1 MVAPAPAPHKTRRRA
16 NGADRHGSEHSVAPG
31 RQDVIQGWLLLLV
44 SLLYVGLLFVVAY
57 AGDRRPL
64 YPRQPR
70 LRPIVYSLALAVYC
84 SSWTFYGA
92 VGTAARD
99 GLAYLPIYLGP
110 ILLFVFGFGL
120 LRRLVQVVR
129 QRNITSIADFIG
141 ARFGKSHGLA
151 ALVAVIAVI
160 AVVPY
165 IALQFKAVAMSFG
178 VLGGAGYGAASAGGV
193 DSALWCALLLA
204 MFAILFGTRSIDA
217 TEHHHGL
224 MLAIALESLI
234 KLLAFVALAGYAL
247 WRGPGLLATV
257 QLPATQLT
265 HGLSPGFLAQTMLA
279 FCAMFCLPRQFQ
291 IGMVECEDAS
301 DLTRARWMVPLYL
314 VIVSLAVLPI
324 VAAGAHMPLVR
335 DGSADAWVLTLPMV
349 HGDGGMALLAFIGGF
364 SAATGMVIVASV
376 ALSTMISNDL
386 VMPALLRIPRLR
398 LEQRSDLSKLV
409 LRVRR
414 VAIIALA
421 AMAYGY
427 YRVAANA
434 ENLAATGLLAF
445 AAVAQFAPALLAA
458 LYWSGASR
466 RGVMVG
472 LVGGFVVWS
481 YTLLLPAVTR
491 SASWLQNGPFGWD
504 WLRPQALFHLGGWD
518 PVMHGTFWSLLVN
531 VGCLVFVSLRLRP
544 SLEERLHAAMFID
557 TDPAGRSGAGDWRGR
572 VAVADLRTLAER
584 IVGERTSARAFDDYA
599 LRRGRPLLAGESA
612 DRALIQYTERL
623 LASAVGA
630 ANARRILIS
639 ALSGSGLDL
648 AEAMALMDEASQE
661 LRFNRELL
669 STTLENVS
677 QGISVVDAQ
686 MRLVAWN
693 RRYLELFDY
702 PDGMVHVGV
711 PVADLIRWNASHGEC
726 GPGELDGHVAKRIH
740 HMQAGSAHLFQ
751 RVRPDGTV
759 IELRGRA
766 LPAGGYVTTYSD
778 VTAYKHAEEAL
789 IEVNETLEQRVEQR
803 TAELSEALVATA
815 NARRAAETAN
825 ISKTRFLAAA
835 SHDLLQPL
843 NAARLFTSALRQH
856 PGLDAE
862 ASGLAERIDASF
874 RSAEDLLDAL
884 LDTSRLDAGSYHPEV
899 GGFALAELFDSLKA
913 QFAVVAEQR
922 GLRLRV
928 APTTLAVL
936 SDPQLLRRILQNFVS
951 NALRYTSKGGVLLG
965 ARRIG
970 EEVRIE
976 VWDSGPGIAA
986 EQRARI
992 FDEFQRLEQP
1002 SPWGEKGLGLG
1013 LSICD
1018 RLAGILG
1025 HRLGLHSQVDRG
1037 SCFAVTVPRGEAVPA
1052 RRQRVQRAG
1061 ADKQLPLT
1069 VLCLDNDATI
1079 LDGMRALLSRWGVD
1093 CRLALNV
1100 EQARHELAHGPID
1113 LILADYHLA
1122 DGVDGLQALQ
1132 QLREMTGQLPPV
1144 AMITADGSSE
1154 LKRRAR
1160 ASGYPVLHKPVRPA
1174 ALRALL
1180 TSLLR
1185 MQPDKPAVG
1194 DPMKT
1199 AGNPEGTG
1207 RPASLS

>member
-1 MVAPAPAPHKTRRRA
+1 M
-16 NGADRHGSEHSVAPG
+16 
-31 RQDVIQGWLLLLV
+31 IQGWLLLLV

-120 LRRLVQVVR
+120 LRRLVQTVR

-178 VLGGAGYGAASAGGV
+178 VLGGVRHGMVTAGGI
-193 DSALWCALLLA
+193 DSAMWCAALLA
-204 MFAILFGTRSIDA
+204 VFAILFGTRSIDA
-217 TEHHHGL
+217 TEHHHGM

-247 WRGPGLLATV
+247 WQGPGLASTV
-257 QLPATQLT
+257 QLPVTQLS

-291 IGMVECEDAS
+291 IGMVECEDTG
-301 DLTRARWMVPLYL
+301 DLARARWMVPLYL
-314 VIVSLAVLPI
+314 VIVSVAVLPI

-335 DGSADAWVLTLPMV
+335 DGAADAWVLTLPMAY
-349 HGDGGMALLAFIGGF
+349 GDRGMALLAFIGGF

-386 VMPALLRIPRLR
+386 VMPALLRIRRLR
-398 LEQRSDLSKLV
+398 LEQRSDLSQLV
-409 LRVRR
+409 LGVRR
-414 VAIIALA
+414 VAIILLA
-421 AMAYGY
+421 VMAYAY
-427 YRVAANA
+427 YRAAANA

-445 AAVAQFAPALLAA
+445 AAVAQFAPALIAA
-458 LYWSGASR
+458 LYWRGASR

-472 LVGGFVVWS
+472 LAGGFVVWL
-481 YTLLLPAVTR
+481 YTLLLPALIR
-491 SASWLQNGPFGWD
+491 SDQWLQAGPFGWD
-504 WLRPQALFHLGGWD
+504 WLRPQALFHLSGWE

-544 SLEERLHAAMFID
+544 SLEERLHAAMFMD
-557 TDPAGRSGAGDWRGR
+557 ADPASRSGSGDWRGR
-572 VAVADLRTLAER
+572 VVVADLRTIAER
-584 IVGERTSARAFDDYA
+584 IVGERSSVRAFEEYGQ
-599 LRRGRPLLAGESA
+599 RRGKPLLPGEAA

-639 ALSGSGLDL
+639 ALSGSGLDV
-648 AEAMALMDEASQE
+648 AESMALLDEASQE

-711 PVADLIRWNASHGEC
+711 PVAELIRWNAELGEC
-726 GPGELDGHVAKRIH
+726 GPGEVDGHVAKRIDY
-740 HMQAGSAHLFQ
+740 MRAGSSHLFQ
-751 RVRPDGTV
+751 RIRPDGTV
-759 IELRGRA
+759 IEMRGRA
-766 LPAGGYVTTYSD
+766 LPGGGYVTTYTD
-778 VTAYKHAEEAL
+778 VTAYKHAEQAL

-815 NARRAAETAN
+815 QARRAAETAN

-874 RSAEDLLDAL
+874 RAAEDLLDAL
-884 LDTSRLDAGSYHPEV
+884 LDISRLDAGSYHPEV
-899 GGFALAELFDSLKA
+899 GGFALAELFDSLRA

-928 APTTLAVL
+928 VPTRLAVR
-936 SDPQLLRRILQNFVS
+936 SDPQLLRRILQNFLS
-951 NALRYTSKGGVLLG
+951 NALRYTSKGSVLLG
-965 ARRIG
+965 ARRMG
-970 EEVRIE
+970 ADEVRIE

-992 FDEFQRLEQP
+992 FDEFQRLDQP

-1025 HRLGLHSQVDRG
+1025 HRLDLHSRVEHG
-1037 SCFAVTVPRGEAVPA
+1037 SCFGVTVPRSENVPV
-1052 RRQRVQRAG
+1052 RRQRVERAG
-1061 ADKQLPLT
+1061 PDKQLPLT

-1093 CRLALNV
+1093 CRIALDV
-1100 EQARHELAHGPID
+1100 EQARGELARGPID

-1122 DGVDGLQALQ
+1122 EGVDGLQALQ
-1132 QLREMTGQLPPV
+1132 QLRGVLGELPPV

-1154 LKRRAR
+1154 LKQRAR
-1160 ASGYPVLHKPVRPA
+1160 ALGYPVLHKPVRPA

-1180 TSLLR
+1180 SALLR
-1185 MQPDKPAVG
+1185 
-1194 DPMKT
+1194 
-1199 AGNPEGTG
+1199 
-1207 RPASLS
+1207 R

>member
-1 MVAPAPAPHKTRRRA
+1 MVPRP
-16 NGADRHGSEHSVAPG
+16 SIVWPG
-31 RQDVIQGWLLLLV
+31 EGDLIQGWMLLLV

-120 LRRLVQVVR
+120 LRRLVQTVR

-151 ALVAVIAVI
+151 ALVAVIAVV

-165 IALQFKAVAMSFG
+165 IALQFKAVAMSYS
-178 VLGGAGYGAASAGGV
+178 VLGGVRHGMVTAGGV
-193 DSALWCALLLA
+193 DSALWCAVLLA
-204 MFAILFGTRSIDA
+204 VFAILFGTRSIDA
-217 TEHHHGL
+217 TEHHHGM

-247 WRGPGLLATV
+247 WQGPGLADTV
-257 QLPATQLT
+257 QLPAAQLS

-291 IGMVECEDAS
+291 IGMVECEDTD

-314 VIVSLAVLPI
+314 VIVSVAVLPI
-324 VAAGAHMPLVR
+324 VAAGAHLPLVR
-335 DGSADAWVLTLPMV
+335 DGAADAWVLTLPMA
-349 HGDGGMALLAFIGGF
+349 HGDRGMALLAFIGGF

-386 VMPALLRIPRLR
+386 VMPALLRIRPLR
-398 LEQRSDLSKLV
+398 LEQRSDLSQLV
-409 LRVRR
+409 LGVRR
-414 VAIIALA
+414 VAIILLA
-421 AMAYGY
+421 VMAYAY
-427 YRVAANA
+427 YRAAANA

-445 AAVAQFAPALLAA
+445 AAVAQFAPALIAA
-458 LYWSGASR
+458 LYWRGASR
-466 RGVMVG
+466 RGVIVG
-472 LVGGFVVWS
+472 LAGGFAVWL
-481 YTLLLPAVTR
+481 YTLLLPALIR
-491 SASWLQNGPFGWD
+491 SDGWLQHGPFGWD
-504 WLRPQALFHLGGWD
+504 WLRPQALFHLSGWD
-518 PVMHGTFWSLLVN
+518 PVMHGTFWSLLTN

-544 SLEERLHAAMFID
+544 SLEERLHAAMFMD
-557 TDPAGRSGAGDWRGR
+557 ADPASRGGSGDWRGR
-572 VAVADLRTLAER
+572 VAVADLRTIAER
-584 IVGERTSARAFDDYA
+584 IVGERSSVRAFEEYGQ
-599 LRRGRPLLAGESA
+599 RRGKPLLAGEAA

-648 AEAMALMDEASQE
+648 AESMALLDEASQE

-677 QGISVVDAQ
+677 QGISVVDAR

-711 PVADLIRWNASHGEC
+711 PVAELIRWNAERGEC
-726 GPGELDGHVAKRIH
+726 GPGEVEAHVAKRIQY
-740 HMQAGSAHLFQ
+740 MRAGSAHLFQ

-759 IELRGRA
+759 IEMRGRA
-766 LPAGGYVTTYSD
+766 LPGGGYVTTYTD
-778 VTAYKHAEEAL
+778 VTAYKHAEQAL

-815 NARRAAETAN
+815 QARRAAETAN

-856 PGLDAE
+856 PGLDPE

-874 RSAEDLLDAL
+874 RAAEDLLDAL
-884 LDTSRLDAGSYHPEV
+884 LDVSRLDAGSYHPEV
-899 GGFALAELFDSLKA
+899 GAFALAELFDSLTA
-913 QFAVVAEQR
+913 QFAVVAERR

-928 APTTLAVL
+928 VPTRLAVR
-936 SDPQLLRRILQNFVS
+936 SDPQLLRRILQNFLS
-951 NALRYTSKGGVLLG
+951 NALRYTSKGSVLLG
-965 ARRIG
+965 ARRVG
-970 EEVRIE
+970 VDEVRIE

-1025 HRLGLHSQVDRG
+1025 HRLDLHSRVEHG
-1037 SCFAVTVPRGEAVPA
+1037 SCFAVTVPRNEAVPV
-1052 RRQRVQRAG
+1052 RRQRVQRSG
-1061 ADKQLPLT
+1061 TDKQLPLT
-1069 VLCLDNDATI
+1069 VLCLDNDAAI

-1093 CRLALNV
+1093 CRIALDAA
-1100 EQARHELAHGPID
+1100 QARDELRRGTVD

-1122 DGVDGLQALQ
+1122 DDADGLQVLQ
-1132 QLREMTGQLPPV
+1132 QLRQTLGDLPPV

-1154 LKRRAR
+1154 LKQRAR
-1160 ASGYPVLHKPVRPA
+1160 ALGYPLLHKPVRPA

-1180 TSLLR
+1180 TALVR
-1185 MQPDKPAVG
+1185 RQG
-1194 DPMKT
+1194 
-1199 AGNPEGTG
+1199 E
-1207 RPASLS
+1207 PASSAD

>member
-1 MVAPAPAPHKTRRRA
+1 L
-16 NGADRHGSEHSVAPG
+16 
-31 RQDVIQGWLLLLV
+31 IQGWLLLLA

-178 VLGGAGYGAASAGGV
+178 VLSGVAAPTGGI
-193 DSALWCALLLA
+193 DSALWCAVLLA
-204 MFAILFGTRSIDA
+204 VFAILFGTRSIDA
-217 TEHHHGL
+217 TEHHHGM

-234 KLLAFVALAGYAL
+234 KIVAFVALAAYAL
-247 WRGPGLLATV
+247 WHGPGLPEVAGMPLQ
-257 QLPATQLT
+257 QLK
-265 HGLSPGFLAQTMLA
+265 HGLSPGFMAQTMLA

-291 IGMVECEDAS
+291 IGMVECEDAG
-301 DLTRARWMVPLYL
+301 DLPRARWLVPVYL
-314 VIVSLAVLPI
+314 VVISLAVLPI
-324 VAAGAHMPLVR
+324 VAAGVHIPAVR
-335 DGSADAWVLTLPMV
+335 DGIADAWVLTLPLA
-349 HGDGGMALLAFIGGF
+349 HGDRGMALLAFIGGF

-386 VMPALLRIPRLR
+386 VMPALLRVRRLR
-398 LEQRSDLSKLV
+398 LEQRSDLSQLV
-409 LRVRR
+409 LGVRR
-414 VAIIALA
+414 IAIVLLAL
-421 AMAYGY
+421 MAYAY
-427 YRVAANA
+427 YRAAANV

-445 AAVAQFAPALLAA
+445 AAVAQFAPALIAA
-458 LYWSGASR
+458 LYWRGASR
-466 RGVMVG
+466 RGVMAG
-472 LVGGFVVWS
+472 LAGGFLVWL
-481 YTLLLPAVTR
+481 YTLLLPALLR
-491 SASWLQNGPFGWD
+491 SDTWLQQGPFGWD
-504 WLRPQALFHLGGWD
+504 WLRPQALFHLSGWD

-531 VGCLVFVSLRLRP
+531 VGCLVFISLRFRP
-544 SLEERLHAAMFID
+544 SLEERLHAAVFID
-557 TDPAGRSGAGDWRGR
+557 ADPASRTGAGDWRGR
-572 VAVADLRTLAER
+572 VVVADLRTIAER
-584 IVGERTSARAFDDYA
+584 IVGERSSARAFNEYGQ
-599 LRRGRPLLAGESA
+599 RRGRPLQGNEAA

-630 ANARRILIS
+630 ANARRILIG
-639 ALSGSGLDL
+639 ALSGSGLDV
-648 AEAMALMDEASQE
+648 AESMALMDEASQE

-677 QGISVVDAQ
+677 QGISVVDAR

-693 RRYLELFDY
+693 RRYMELFDY

-711 PVADLIRWNASHGEC
+711 PVADLIRWNAELGEC
-726 GPGELDGHVAKRIH
+726 GPGEVEEHVAKRIH
-740 HMQAGSAHLFQ
+740 YMQAGSPHVFQ
-751 RVRPDGTV
+751 RIRPDGTV
-759 IELRGRA
+759 IELRGRP
-766 LPAGGYVTTYSD
+766 LPGGGYVTTYSD
-778 VTAYKHAEEAL
+778 VTAYKHAEQAL
-789 IEVNETLEQRVEQR
+789 IEANETLEQRVEQR
-803 TAELSEALVATA
+803 TAELTESLAATA
-815 NARRAAETAN
+815 LARRAAESAN

-856 PGLDAE
+856 PALDAE
-862 ASGLAERIDASF
+862 ASALAERIDASF
-874 RSAEDLLDAL
+874 RAAEDLLDAL
-884 LDTSRLDAGSYHPEV
+884 LDISRLDAGSYHPEV
-899 GGFALAELFDSLKA
+899 AGFALAELFDSLKA

-928 APTTLAVL
+928 APTTLAVH
-936 SDPQLLRRILQNFVS
+936 SDPQLLRRVVQNFLS

-965 ARRIG
+965 ARRVG
-970 EEVRIE
+970 EQVRIE

-1025 HRLGLHSQVDRG
+1025 HRLDLHSRPGHG
-1037 SCFAVTVPRGEAVPA
+1037 SCFAVTVPRIAAAPT
-1052 RRQRVQRAG
+1052 RRQKVQRG
-1061 ADKQLPLT
+1061 GPDKQLPLT

-1079 LDGMRALLSRWGVD
+1079 LEGMRALLGRWGVD
-1093 CRLALNV
+1093 CRTALNV
-1100 EQARHELAHGPID
+1100 EQASHELARGPVD
-1113 LILADYHLA
+1113 LILADYHLS
-1122 DGVDGLQALQ
+1122 DDLDGLQALQ
-1132 QLREMTGQLPPV
+1132 QLRADYPQLPPA
-1144 AMITADGSSE
+1144 AMVTADGSGE
-1154 LKRRAR
+1154 LKQRAR
-1160 ASGYPVLHKPVRPA
+1160 ALGYPVLHKPVRPA

-1180 TSLLR
+1180 TALLR
-1185 MQPDKPAVG
+1185 RQG
-1194 DPMKT
+1194 DRSN
-1199 AGNPEGTG
+1199 A
-1207 RPASLS
+1207 AS

>member
-1 MVAPAPAPHKTRRRA
+1 L
-16 NGADRHGSEHSVAPG
+16 
-31 RQDVIQGWLLLLV
+31 IQGWLLLLV

-178 VLGGAGYGAASAGGV
+178 VLGGVRHGMVTAGGI
-193 DSALWCALLLA
+193 DSAMWCAALLA
-204 MFAILFGTRSIDA
+204 VFAILFGTRSIDA
-217 TEHHHGL
+217 TEHHHGM

-247 WRGPGLLATV
+247 WQGPGLASTV
-257 QLPATQLT
+257 QLPVTQLG

-291 IGMVECEDAS
+291 IGMVECEDAG

-314 VIVSLAVLPI
+314 VIVSIAVLPI

-335 DGSADAWVLTLPMV
+335 DGAADAWVLTLPMAY
-349 HGDGGMALLAFIGGF
+349 GDRGMALLAFIGGF

-386 VMPALLRIPRLR
+386 VMPALLRIRRLR
-398 LEQRSDLSKLV
+398 LEQRSDLSQLV
-409 LRVRR
+409 LGVRR
-414 VAIIALA
+414 VAIILLA
-421 AMAYGY
+421 VMAYAY

-445 AAVAQFAPALLAA
+445 AAVAQFAPALIAA
-458 LYWSGASR
+458 LYWRGASR

-472 LVGGFVVWS
+472 LVGGFVVWL
-481 YTLLLPAVTR
+481 YTLLLPALIR
-491 SASWLQNGPFGWD
+491 SDQWLQAGPFGWD
-504 WLRPQALFHLGGWD
+504 WLRPQALFHLSGWE

-544 SLEERLHAAMFID
+544 SLEERLHAAMFMD
-557 TDPAGRSGAGDWRGR
+557 ADPASRSGSGDWRGR
-572 VAVADLRTLAER
+572 VVVADLRTIAER
-584 IVGERTSARAFDDYA
+584 IVGERSSVRAFEEYGQ
-599 LRRGRPLLAGESA
+599 RRGKPLLPGEAA

-639 ALSGSGLDL
+639 ALSGSGLDV
-648 AEAMALMDEASQE
+648 AESMALLDEASQE

-711 PVADLIRWNASHGEC
+711 PVAELIRWNAELGEC
-726 GPGELDGHVAKRIH
+726 GPGEVDGHVAKRIDY
-740 HMQAGSAHLFQ
+740 MRAGSSHLFQ
-751 RVRPDGTV
+751 RIRPDGTV
-759 IELRGRA
+759 IEMRGRA
-766 LPAGGYVTTYSD
+766 LPGGGYVTTYTD
-778 VTAYKHAEEAL
+778 VTAYKHAEQAL

-815 NARRAAETAN
+815 QARRAAETAN

-874 RSAEDLLDAL
+874 RAAEDLLDAL
-884 LDTSRLDAGSYHPEV
+884 LDVSRLDAGSYHPEV
-899 GGFALAELFDSLKA
+899 GGFALAELFDSLRA

-928 APTTLAVL
+928 VPTALAVR
-936 SDPQLLRRILQNFVS
+936 SDPQLLRRILQNFLS
-951 NALRYTSKGGVLLG
+951 NALRYTSKGSVLLG
-965 ARRIG
+965 ARRMG
-970 EEVRIE
+970 ADEVRIE

-992 FDEFQRLEQP
+992 FGEFQRLEQP

-1018 RLAGILG
+1018 RLASILG
-1025 HRLGLHSQVDRG
+1025 HRLDLHSRVEHG
-1037 SCFAVTVPRGEAVPA
+1037 SCFAVTVPRNEAVPA

-1061 ADKQLPLT
+1061 PDKQLPLT
-1069 VLCLDNDATI
+1069 VLCLDNDAAI

-1093 CRLALNV
+1093 CRIALDV
-1100 EQARHELAHGPID
+1100 EQARAELARGPID
-1113 LILADYHLA
+1113 LVLADYHLA

-1132 QLREMTGQLPPV
+1132 QLGGVLGELPPV

-1154 LKRRAR
+1154 LKQKAR
-1160 ASGYPVLHKPVRPA
+1160 ALGYPVLHKPVRPA

-1180 TSLLR
+1180 TALLR
-1185 MQPDKPAVG
+1185 
-1194 DPMKT
+1194 
-1199 AGNPEGTG
+1199 
-1207 RPASLS
+1207 R

>member
-1 MVAPAPAPHKTRRRA
+1 M
-16 NGADRHGSEHSVAPG
+16 
-31 RQDVIQGWLLLLV
+31 IQGWLLLLV
-44 SLLYVGLLFVVAY
+44 SLLYVGLLFVVAW

-110 ILLFVFGFGL
+110 VLLFVFGFGL
-120 LRRLVQVVR
+120 LRRLAQTVR

-151 ALVAVIAVI
+151 ALVAVIAVV

-165 IALQFKAVAMSFG
+165 IALQFKAVAMSYG
-178 VLGGAGYGAASAGGV
+178 VLGGAAFGAVKAGGV
-193 DSALWCALLLA
+193 DSALWCAVLLA
-204 MFAILFGTRSIDA
+204 VFAILFGTRSIDA

-234 KLLAFVALAGYAL
+234 KLLAFVALAAYAL
-247 WRGPGLLATV
+247 WQGPGLAETV
-257 QLPATQLT
+257 QRPAAQLG
-265 HGLSPGFLAQTMLA
+265 HGLTSGFLAQTMLA

-291 IGMVECEDAS
+291 IGMVECEDTG
-301 DLTRARWMVPLYL
+301 DLRRARWLVPLYL
-314 VIVSLAVLPI
+314 VIVSAAVLPI
-324 VAAGAHMPLVR
+324 VAAGAHLPQVR
-335 DGSADAWVLTLPMV
+335 GGAADAWVLTLPLA
-349 HGDGGMALLAFIGGF
+349 HGDRGMALLAFIGGF
-364 SAATGMVIVASV
+364 SAATGMVIVAAV

-386 VMPALLRIPRLR
+386 VMPALLRIRALR
-398 LEQRSDLSKLV
+398 LEQRSDLSQWV
-409 LRVRR
+409 LGVRR
-414 VAIIALA
+414 VAIIVLAL
-421 AMAYGY
+421 MAYAY

-445 AAVAQFAPALLAA
+445 AAVAQFAPALIAA
-458 LYWSGASR
+458 LYWRGASR

-472 LVGGFVVWS
+472 LAAGFAVWL
-481 YTLLLPAVTR
+481 YTLLLPALLR
-491 SASWLQNGPFGWD
+491 SEAWLQHGLFGWD
-504 WLRPQALFHLGGWD
+504 WLRPQALFHLSGWD
-518 PVMHGTFWSLLVN
+518 PVMHGTFWSLLAN
-531 VGCLVFVSLRLRP
+531 IGCLVFVSLRLRP
-544 SLEERLHAAMFID
+544 SLEERLHAAVFMEA
-557 TDPAGRSGAGDWRGR
+557 DPSRGGGSGDWRGR
-572 VAVADLRTLAER
+572 VAVADLRTIAER
-584 IVGERTSARAFDDYA
+584 IVGERASARAFDEYGQ
-599 LRRGRPLLAGESA
+599 RRGKPLLPGEAA
-612 DRALIQYTERL
+612 DRALIQTTERL

-648 AEAMALMDEASQE
+648 AESMALLDEASQE

-693 RRYLELFDY
+693 RRYLELFGY

-711 PVADLIRWNASHGEC
+711 PVAELIRWNAELGEC
-726 GPGELDGHVAKRIH
+726 GPGEVAGHVAKRIE
-740 HMQAGSAHLFQ
+740 HMRAGSSHLFQ

-759 IELRGRA
+759 IEMRGRA
-766 LPAGGYVTTYSD
+766 LPGGGYVTTYTD
-778 VTAYKHAEEAL
+778 VTAYKHAEQAL
-789 IEVNETLEQRVEQR
+789 IEANETLEQRVGQR
-803 TAELSEALVATA
+803 TAELSDALLATA
-815 NARRAAETAN
+815 QARRAAETAN

-862 ASGLAERIDASF
+862 ASALAERIDASF
-874 RSAEDLLDAL
+874 RAAEDLLDAL
-884 LDTSRLDAGSYHPEV
+884 LDVSRLDAGSYRPEV
-899 GGFALAELFDSLKA
+899 GAFALAELFDSLQA
-913 QFAVVAEQR
+913 QFALVARQR

-928 APTTLAVL
+928 VPTSLAVR
-936 SDPQLLRRILQNFVS
+936 SDPQLLRRIVQNFLS
-951 NALRYTSKGGVLLG
+951 NALRYTSTGSVLLG
-965 ARRIG
+965 ARRRG
-970 EEVRIE
+970 GEVRIE
-976 VWDSGPGIAA
+976 VWDSGPGIAE

-992 FDEFQRLEQP
+992 FGEFQRLEQP

-1025 HRLGLHSQVDRG
+1025 HRLDLHSRVGHG
-1037 SCFAVTVPRGEAVPA
+1037 SCFAVSVPRGAAVA
-1052 RRQRVQRAG
+1052 HRHRRVQRG
-1061 ADKQLPLT
+1061 GSDRQLPLT
-1069 VLCLDNDATI
+1069 VLCLDNDRAI
-1079 LDGMRALLSRWGVD
+1079 LDGMRALLGRWGVD
-1093 CRLALNV
+1093 CRVAADV
-1100 EQARHELAHGPID
+1100 AQAVDVLAHGPVD

-1122 DGVDGLQALQ
+1122 DGLDGVQALQ
-1132 QLREMTGQLPPV
+1132 QLRVAAGELPPV

-1154 LKRRAR
+1154 LKQRAR
-1160 ASGYPVLHKPVRPA
+1160 ALGYPLLHKPVRPA

-1180 TSLLR
+1180 TALVR
-1185 MQPDKPAVG
+1185 KQEDKRAAPDQHAASRIAPE
-1194 DPMKT
+1194 
-1199 AGNPEGTG
+1199 NP
-1207 RPASLS
+1207 

>member
-1 MVAPAPAPHKTRRRA
+1 M
-16 NGADRHGSEHSVAPG
+16 
-31 RQDVIQGWLLLLV
+31 IQGWLLLLV
-44 SLLYVGLLFVVAY
+44 SLLYVGLLFVVAF

-110 ILLFVFGFGL
+110 ILLFVFGIGL
-120 LRRLVQVVR
+120 LRRLLQVVR

-178 VLGGAGYGAASAGGV
+178 VLGGAAHGAVTAGGI
-193 DSALWCALLLA
+193 DSALWCAMLLA
-204 MFAILFGTRSIDA
+204 VFAILFGTRSIDA
-217 TEHHHGL
+217 TEHHHG
-224 MLAIALESLI
+224 MVLAIALESLI
-234 KLLAFVALAGYAL
+234 KLLAFVVLAGYAL
-247 WRGPGLLATV
+247 WRGPGLVSTV
-257 QLPATQLT
+257 ELPMAQLS

-301 DLTRARWMVPLYL
+301 DLKRARWMLPLYL
-314 VIVSLAVLPI
+314 IVISVAVLPI
-324 VAAGAHMPLVR
+324 VAAGMHLPQVR
-335 DGSADAWVLTLPMV
+335 DGAADAWVLTLPMT
-349 HGDGGMALLAFIGGF
+349 HGDRGMALLAFIGGF

-386 VMPALLRIPRLR
+386 VMPALLRIPGLN
-398 LEQRSDLSKLV
+398 LEQRSDLSQLV

-414 VAIIALA
+414 VAIVVLAL
-421 AMAYGY
+421 MAYAY
-427 YRVAANA
+427 YRVAAGA

-445 AAVAQFAPALLAA
+445 AAVAQFAPALIAA
-458 LYWSGASR
+458 LYWRSASR
-466 RGVMVG
+466 RGVVVG
-472 LVGGFVVWS
+472 LLGGFAVWL
-481 YTLLLPAVTR
+481 YTLLLPAVSR
-491 SASWLQNGPFGWD
+491 SSAWLQQGPFGWD
-504 WLRPQALFHLGGWD
+504 WLRPQALFHLSGWD

-531 VGCLVFVSLRLRP
+531 MGCLVFISLRFRP
-544 SLEERLHAAMFID
+544 SLEERLHAAMFME
-557 TDPAGRSGAGDWRGR
+557 AGPDSRHGAGDWRGR
-572 VAVADLRTLAER
+572 VAVADLRTIAER
-584 IVGERTSARAFDDYA
+584 IVGERSSTRAFDEYA
-599 LRRGRPLLAGESA
+599 QRRGRPLLAGEAA

-630 ANARRILIS
+630 ANARRILIG
-639 ALSGSGLDL
+639 ALSGSGLDV
-648 AEAMALMDEASQE
+648 AESMALMDEASQE
-661 LRFNRELL
+661 LRFNRALL

-693 RRYLELFDY
+693 RRYLELFGY
-702 PDGMVHVGV
+702 PDGMVYVGV
-711 PVADLIRWNASHGEC
+711 PVADLIRRNAELGEC
-726 GPGELDGHVAKRIH
+726 GPGEVDGHVAKRIDY
-740 HMQAGSAHLFQ
+740 MQAGSSHLFQ
-751 RVRPDGTV
+751 RIRPDGTV
-759 IELRGRA
+759 IEMRGQA
-766 LPAGGYVTTYSD
+766 LPGGGYVTTYTD
-778 VTAYKHAEEAL
+778 VTAYKHAEQAL

-815 NARRAAETAN
+815 HARRAAETAN

-874 RSAEDLLDAL
+874 RAAEDLLDAL
-884 LDTSRLDAGSYHPEV
+884 LDTSRLDAGSYRPDV
-899 GGFALAELFDSLKA
+899 GGFALAELFDSLQG
-913 QFAVVAEQR
+913 QFAVAAEQR

-928 APTTLAVL
+928 APTTLAVR
-936 SDPQLLRRILQNFVS
+936 SDPQLLRRIVQNFLS

-965 ARRIG
+965 ARRVG
-970 EEVRIE
+970 DEVRIE

-992 FDEFQRLEQP
+992 FDEFQRLEHP

-1025 HRLGLHSQVDRG
+1025 HRLDLHSQVGHG
-1037 SCFAVTVPRGEAVPA
+1037 SCFAVSVPRNEAMPA
-1052 RRQRVQRAG
+1052 RRQKVQRSG
-1061 ADKQLPLT
+1061 PDKQLPLT

-1079 LDGMRALLSRWGVD
+1079 LEGMRALLSRWGVD
-1093 CRLALNV
+1093 CRLALDV
-1100 EQARHELAHGPID
+1100 EQAGQELARGPID
-1113 LILADYHLA
+1113 LILADYHLT

-1132 QLREMTGQLPPV
+1132 QLRVARGGLPPV

-1154 LKRRAR
+1154 LKQQAR
-1160 ASGYPVLHKPVRPA
+1160 ALGYPVLHKPVRPA

-1180 TSLLR
+1180 TALLR
-1185 MQPDKPAVG
+1185 
-1194 DPMKT
+1194 
-1199 AGNPEGTG
+1199 
-1207 RPASLS
+1207 R